1 MFRLESIMSSINITT
16 HALFRFSLVWSIFSH
31 PFTLSLCVTL
41 KLKQF
46 SCKQNM
52 FGSWFYPC
60 SHSISFDWNIQPIF
74 IRIIIRELLGNY
86 REGLTNVIL
95 IIFWLFLVVLYLP
108 YNLSWRMF
116 HMCLRRIYILLLL
129 EGMLCICLL
138 GPFSLK
144 YVQHS
149 IGDFLNG

>member
-31 PFTLSLCVTL
+31 PFTLSLCVTV

-74 IRIIIRELLGNY
+74 IRIIMD
-86 REGLTNVIL
+86 REGLTNVILL

-116 HMCLRRIYILLLL
+116 HMCLRRMYILLLL
-129 EGMLCICLL
+129 EGMLCICLYMSFMIL
-138 GPFSLK
+138 MPQFTPFTLC
-144 YVQHS
+144 VH
-149 IGDFLNG
+149 